1 MTESVRIERQG
12 AVATVILE
20 RPAARNAVDPATA
33 ARLAGAFLEIERD
46 ESLHVS
52 VLWGAG
58 GTFCA
63 GADLKAVAAGWDP
76 SQLREPT
83 GEANDPHGPM
93 GPTRLRLEKPV
104 IAAIAG
110 HAVAG
115 GLELALWCDLRVM
128 EDDAVLGVFCRRWGV
143 PLIDGG
149 TVRLPRLV
157 GHGRAMDLML
167 TGRPVGA
174 AEALAMGLVNRVVP
188 KGAAR
193 AVAEALA
200 EEIAAF
206 PQGCLRADRQ
216 SACDQWSLAEDAALR
231 GEFLRGRAV
240 LESGESAAGAARFV
254 GGAGR
259 GGRPA

>member
-1 MTESVRIERQG
+1 MPDEVRIERRG
-12 AVATVILE
+12 AVATVILD

-33 ARLAGAFLEIERD
+33 GKLAAAFLEIERD
-46 ESLHVS
+46 DDLRVS

-58 GTFCA
+58 GAFCA
-63 GADLKAVAAGWDP
+63 GADLKAVAAGWDA
-76 SQLREPT
+76 SRLQAPT
-83 GEANDPHGPM
+83 GDPGDACGPM
-93 GPTRLRLEKPV
+93 GPTRLQLDKPV

-149 TVRLPRLV
+149 TVRLPRLI
-157 GHGRAMDLML
+157 GTSRALDLVL

-174 AEALAMGLVNRVVP
+174 EEALSFGLVNRVVP
-188 KGAAR
+188 TGAAR

-206 PQGCLRADRQ
+206 PQHCLRADRR
-216 SACDQWSLAEDAALR
+216 SVLGQWSLDEAAALR
-231 GEFLRGRAV
+231 IEFAGGRAV
-240 LESGESAAGAARFV
+240 LESGESAEGAARFV

>member
-1 MTESVRIERQG
+1 
-12 AVATVILE
+12 
-20 RPAARNAVDPATA
+20 
-33 ARLAGAFLEIERD
+33 
-46 ESLHVS
+46 
-52 VLWGAG
+52 
-58 GTFCA
+58 
-63 GADLKAVAAGWDP
+63 
-76 SQLREPT
+76 
-83 GEANDPHGPM
+83 M
-93 GPTRLRLEKPV
+93 GPTRLELDKPV

-149 TVRLPRLV
+149 TLRLPRLV
-157 GHGRAMDLML
+157 GHGRAMDLIL

-188 KGAAR
+188 RGAAR

-206 PQGCLRADRQ
+206 PQACLRADRR
-216 SACDQWSLAEDAALR
+216 SACEQWSMTESAALR
-231 GEFLRGRAV
+231 GEYARGLVV

-259 GGRPA
+259 SGRPA